1 MGELLK
7 NEGFVDEERTLN
19 GGGDGSRLQS
29 KAGDC
34 GREKLTAK
42 ARYLRGLRYFAWVFV
57 VFFALNMLA
66 FDFAPGAS
74 VGEIIALVLLGAS
87 LPAAVAG
94 GIVVLFSRR
103 RLWHGL
109 LAVGVALLV
118 ALLMGIV

>member
-1 MGELLK
+1 MS
-7 NEGFVDEERTLN
+7 DERTMI
-19 GGGDGSRLQS
+19 GAGDCCREQP

-34 GREKLTAK
+34 GRKKLTAK
-42 ARYLRGLRYFAWVFV
+42 ARYLRGLRYFAWVIV

-66 FDFAPGAS
+66 LDFAPGAS

-87 LPAAVAG
+87 FPAAVAG

-109 LAVGVALLV
+109 LAVGVAVLV
-118 ALLMGIV
+118 ALLMGIA

>member
-1 MGELLK
+1 M
-7 NEGFVDEERTLN
+7 DEERTLN

-57 VFFALNMLA
+57 VFFALYLLSL
-66 FDFAPGAS
+66 DFAPTAT
-74 VGEIIALVLLGAS
+74 
-87 LPAAVAG
+87 AG
-94 GIVVLFSRR
+94 GLIAAGLLCASFPALLAGVIVAAFSRR
-103 RLWHGL
+103 RLWHGF

-118 ALLMGIV
+118 ALVMGIA